1 MAATTTIP
9 IGMSTQMMTTNRSYA
24 MATSSLKR
32 SPLLH
37 ALAAMALLISVPSH
51 SAGCEKE
58 GDLEEIP
65 HCYLRA
71 GDSFLDAGDARNA
84 SSQYLTGIRWVNTG
98 IPPVLQ
104 KLMVEAAFAGSRDD
118 LLRAARLRGE
128 VLRALLAE

>member
-1 MAATTTIP
+1 MDWSCI
-9 IGMSTQMMTTNRSYA
+9 SLRMMTTNRSYA

-84 SSQYLTGIRWVNTG
+84 SYQFLTGIRWVNTG
-98 IPPVLQ
+98 MPPVLQ
-104 KLMVEAAFAGSRDD
+104 KLMVEATFAASRGSK
-118 LLRAARLRGE
+118 LRAAQLRGE
-128 VLRALLAE
+128 VLRTLLAE